1 MVENLSNIRKY
12 NLWDGKSYEQGFVRQ
27 DYKQSI
33 EPFFNTRLIKVLV
46 GQRRAGKSFLLKQ
59 IAMQLVEHHGVNREN
74 ILYINLEFLAFD
86 FIQNYQDLEALYQVY
101 KTEIQPK
108 GKVYVFVDEIQNV
121 QGWEKFVN
129 AHSQDFTEETEMFI
143 TGSNS
148 NLLSGEL
155 ATLLSGRYIEFEIFP
170 YNFKEYCV
178 AKNSEQNRKSYI
190 DFINFGGLPEL
201 FNLSRYESQK
211 QYVESV
217 KDTVLLRDIV
227 NRKTIRD
234 VKLLDDVFV
243 YLINNASNL
252 LSITNLVNYFKSKK
266 RKTSYETV
274 ANYIS
279 AIEETFVM
287 HKCERY
293 QIKGKEV
300 VGGNAKYY
308 VNDLSFKNL
317 LFSGFGYGMGYLL
330 ENRVFLDL
338 KQAGFS
344 VYTGNWNQYEV
355 DFVAQKEDKKIYIQ
369 CAYLLENESTI
380 TREYAVL
387 KKIND
392 NFEKWVV
399 TLDEVQLPQNEG
411 IKHIQAWNLGKELE
425 NI

>member
-1 MVENLSNIRKY
+1 MNDKFKDISKH
-12 NLWDGKSYEQGFVRQ
+12 NLWEGQSYDKGFVR
-27 DYKQSI
+27 KQYQSKI
-33 EPFFNTRLIKVLV
+33 IPFLNTKLVKVLV
-46 GQRRAGKSFLLKQ
+46 GQRRAGKSFFLKQ
-59 IAMQLVEHHGVNREN
+59 IAMQLVEEKGVNRKN

-86 FIQNYQDLEALYQVY
+86 FIKTYQDLEELFQWY
-101 KTEIQPK
+101 KKELKPK
-108 GKVYVFVDEIQNV
+108 GKVYLFVDEIQNI

-129 AHSQDFTEETEMFI
+129 SHSQDFTEETELFI

-170 YNFKEYCV
+170 FDFNEFCLVK
-178 AKNSEQNRKSYI
+178 KQEQNRKSYL

-201 FNLSRYESQK
+201 FNLTHYESQK
-211 QYVESV
+211 QYVSSI

-227 NRKTIRD
+227 NRSTIRD
-234 VKLLDDVFV
+234 VKLLDDLFV
-243 YLINNASNL
+243 YLVNNASNL

-274 ANYIS
+274 ANYIQL
-279 AIEETFVM
+279 IENTFLI

-293 QIKGKEV
+293 NIKGKEI

-308 VNDLSFKNL
+308 VNDLAFKNL

-338 KQAGFS
+338 KQAGFT
-344 VYTGNWNQYEV
+344 VYTGNLGKNEV
-355 DFVAQKEDKKIYIQ
+355 DFVAQKEDRILYIQ
-369 CAYLLENESTI
+369 CAYLLEDEKTI
-380 TREYAVL
+380 EREYGVL
-387 KKIND
+387 KKIKD

-399 TLDEVQLPQNEG
+399 SLDEVNLPKNEG
-411 IKHIQAWNLGKELE
+411 IRHIQAWNLSKELM
-425 NI
+425 